1 MADRDKIIETI
12 DKVSDL
18 VDEAISTNDYT
29 ELSSREE
36 LNKLYEDTL
45 KGIRDP
51 HFEYWGRNHFIYAAW
66 PEETHLKTIV

>member
-1 MADRDKIIETI
+1 
-12 DKVSDL
+12 
-18 VDEAISTNDYT
+18 TNDYT

-66 PEETHLKTIV
+66 SEETHVKTITYYFDEAGNILRTEEGGY